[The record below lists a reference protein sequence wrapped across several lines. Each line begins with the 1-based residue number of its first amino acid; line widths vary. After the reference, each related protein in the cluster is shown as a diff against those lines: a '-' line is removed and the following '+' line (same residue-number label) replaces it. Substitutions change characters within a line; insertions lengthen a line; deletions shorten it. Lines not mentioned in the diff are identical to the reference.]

1 MKISVAHKEAMKFE
15 ATTAK
20 SSFMIDCPTISPIE
34 YFLSGIIACSASD
47 IYMLPQ
53 NQGKTVKNLV
63 VEGEVKRADA
73 HPKKFET
80 LHLTYTFDSDADDDN
95 QAARWVMA
103 SVETYCSTINT
114 IRDTTKISYT
124 IVHNTKTIR
133 ENEEMI
139 SGQGNNVDL
148 GDLDACCPS

>member
-1 MKISVAHKEAMKFE
+1 MKISIAHKEAMKFE
-15 ATTAK
+15 ATTTK
-20 SSFMIDCPTISPIE
+20 SSFIIDCPTISPIE
-34 YFLSGIIACSASD
+34 YFLSGIITCSATD
-47 IYMLPQ
+47 VYMLPQ
-53 NQGKTVKNLV
+53 NQGKTVTDLV
-63 VEGEVKRADA
+63 VDGEVKRADD

-80 LHLTYTFDSDADDDN
+80 LHLTYTFDSDADSDD

-124 IVHNTKTIR
+124 IVHNGKTIR
-133 ENEEMI
+133 EHEEMI
-139 SGQGNNVDL
+139 SGQGTNVDL